1 MMLSTYCP
9 GVLEHHLSLVQL
21 QSLYLPPGGA
31 WGVDFRHRGRRGWTE
46 RGCEMLGACCIEG
59 WEQNVPRELTEVLS
73 ITPLGKS
80 PPLSV
85 HPYSH
90 QGS

>member
-31 WGVDFRHRGRRGWTE
+31 
-46 RGCEMLGACCIEG
+46 
-59 WEQNVPRELTEVLS
+59 
-73 ITPLGKS
+73 
-80 PPLSV
+80 
-85 HPYSH
+85 
-90 QGS
+90 